1 MSIQIGSSIPLVV
14 EKRVTEMVKPS
25 KHIPQ
30 QTLSLSTLDNDSYN
44 DVIYKLCYVFN
55 AKNVVDDDDDDASAE
70 SLLREAL
77 SDLLVYYYPLSG
89 SLKRQETD
97 RKLQLSCGG
106 DEGGVPFTV
115 ATSENVELSS
125 LNNLEN
131 IDSDTALKFLPELH
145 VENDG
150 YRPFALQVTKF
161 GCGGFVLGMA
171 MSHAMC
177 DGYGEGHIMC
187 ALTELAGGKKKPALT
202 PVWERERLVG
212 KPEDD
217 DQPPFL
223 PDGETAASP
232 YLPTD
237 DWVTEKINI
246 RADSIKR
253 LKEVTL
259 KEHDFSNDTITTFEV
274 IGAYLWKSRVK
285 ALNLDRDGVTV
296 LGLSVG
302 IRDVVDPPLPDG
314 YYGNAYIDMYVPLT
328 AREVEESPISDIVN
342 LIKEAKRKACDQDY
356 LQEELANT
364 EKIIKMNLT
373 IKGKKDGLFCLTD
386 WRNIGIFGS
395 MDFGWNEPV
404 NVVPVVPPET
414 ARMVN
419 MFMRPSRLEPAHMVG
434 GVQIVVTLPRI
445 AMVKFKEEMK
455 ALE

>member
-1 MSIQIGSSIPLVV
+1 
-14 EKRVTEMVKPS
+14 
-25 KHIPQ
+25 
-30 QTLSLSTLDNDSYN
+30 
-44 DVIYKLCYVFN
+44 
-55 AKNVVDDDDDDASAE
+55 
-70 SLLREAL
+70 
-77 SDLLVYYYPLSG
+77 
-89 SLKRQETD
+89 
-97 RKLQLSCGG
+97 
-106 DEGGVPFTV
+106 
-115 ATSENVELSS
+115 
-125 LNNLEN
+125 
-131 IDSDTALKFLPELH
+131 
-145 VENDG
+145 
-150 YRPFALQVTKF
+150 
-161 GCGGFVLGMA
+161 MA
-171 MSHAMC
+171 MTHAMC

-187 ALTELAGGKKKPALT
+187 ALTELAGGKKSTLT

-223 PDGETAASP
+223 PGGDTAASP

-246 RADSIKR
+246 RADSIRR
-253 LKEVTL
+253 LKEATL
-259 KEHDFSNDTITTFEV
+259 KEYGFSNEVLTTFEV

-342 LIKEAKRKACDQDY
+342 LIKEAKRKAHDKDY

-373 IKGKKDGLFCLTD
+373 IKGKKDGLFYLTD

-404 NVVPVVPPET
+404 NMVPVVPSET

-419 MFMRPSRLEPAHMVG
+419 MFMRPSRLELEPDMVG
-434 GVQIVVTLPRI
+434 GLQIVVSLPRI

>member
-1 MSIQIGSSIPLVV
+1 MSIQIGSSIPLMV
-14 EKRVTEMVKPS
+14 EKKLTEMVKPS

-30 QTLSLSTLDNDSYN
+30 QTLSLSSLDNDPYN
-44 DVIYKLCYVFN
+44 EVIYKACYVFK
-55 AKNVVDDDDDDASAE
+55 AKNIVDDDDNRPDF
-70 SLLREAL
+70 LLREAL

-89 SLKRQETD
+89 SLKRQESD
-97 RKLQLSCGG
+97 RKLQLSCGHDG
-106 DEGGVPFTV
+106 GGVPFTV
-115 ATSENVELSS
+115 ATANVELSS
-125 LNNLEN
+125 LKNQEN
-131 IDSDTALKFLPELH
+131 IDSDTALMFLPELH
-145 VENDG
+145 VDTDG

-161 GCGGFVLGMA
+161 ECGGFILGMA

-187 ALTELAGGKKKPALT
+187 ALTELVGGEKKPMVT

-217 DQPPFL
+217 QPPFV
-223 PDGETAASP
+223 PGDDTAASP

-237 DWVTEKINI
+237 DWVTEKINV
-246 RADSIKR
+246 RADSIRR
-253 LKEVTL
+253 LKEATL
-259 KEHDFSNDTITTFEV
+259 KEYDFSNETITTFEV

-302 IRDVVDPPLPDG
+302 IRNVVDPPLPDG

-328 AREVEESPISDIVN
+328 AREVEEFTISDIVK
-342 LIKEAKRKACDQDY
+342 LIKEAKRKGHDKDY

-364 EKIIKMNLT
+364 EKIIKMNLK

-404 NVVPVVPPET
+404 NIVPVVPSET
-414 ARMVN
+414 ARTVN
-419 MFMRPSRLEPAHMVG
+419 MFMRPSRLEPDMVG
-434 GVQIVVTLPRI
+434 GVHIVVTLPRI

-455 ALE
+455 ALQ

>member
-1 MSIQIGSSIPLVV
+1 MAQKKL
-14 EKRVTEMVKPS
+14 TEIVKPS
-25 KHIPQ
+25 KHIPK
-30 QTLSLSTLDNDSYN
+30 QTLSLSTLDNDPYN
-44 DVIYKLCYVFN
+44 EVIYKACYVFK
-55 AKNVVDDDDDDASAE
+55 AKNVVDNDDQAE
-70 SLLREAL
+70 ALLKEAL
-77 SDLLVYYYPLSG
+77 SDLLVYYCPLSG
-89 SLKRQETD
+89 SLKRQESD
-97 RKLQLSCGG
+97 RKLLLTCGG

-115 ATSENVELSS
+115 ATENVELSS

-145 VENDG
+145 VENEC

-161 GCGGFVLGMA
+161 GCGGFILGMA

-187 ALTELAGGKKKPALT
+187 ALTELAGGNKKPTLT

-217 DQPPFL
+217 DDEPPFL
-223 PDGETAASP
+223 PGGDTAASP

-246 RADSIKR
+246 KADSIRR
-253 LKEVTL
+253 LKEATL
-259 KEHDFSNDTITTFEV
+259 KEYDFSSEAVTTFEV

-285 ALNLDRDGVTV
+285 ALDLDRDGVTV

-302 IRDVVDPPLPDG
+302 IRNVVDPPLPDG

-328 AREVEESPISDIVN
+328 AREVEESTVSDIVK
-342 LIKEAKRKACDQDY
+342 LIKEAKRKAHDKDY
-356 LQEELANT
+356 LEEELVNT

-395 MDFGWNEPV
+395 MDFGWDEPV
-404 NVVPVVPPET
+404 NVVPVVPSET

-419 MFMRPSRLEPAHMVG
+419 MFMRPSRLEPDMVG
-434 GVQIVVTLPRI
+434 GVQIVVTLPRV
-445 AMVKFKEEMK
+445 AMVKFKEEME